1 MAQDYKANLSE
12 YVDAMK
18 SVRLAKNI
26 FLLLMIL
33 AVLVV
38 LAGFVVL
45 SFTDKLDAC
54 HGPATAMAP
63 ADAAV
68 AAEAAAVWDK
78 AFGLAMDL
86 GKFLAPVAAALMV
99 FTLFLGVMVAL
110 VGRLGGAG
118 HLVGALFW
126 ALILVAVLVPWQG
139 LFHSP
144 YVNGALYSLP
154 EAATEAGK
162 VVKGWSAAQVTAM
175 DRILYYARFLG
186 YPIIAV
192 LFWVVVQVRFAAGY
206 RKVLADALVTDS
218 PQRSPAALDAR
229 PESPPSKP

>member
-12 YVDAMK
+12 YLDAMK
-18 SVRLAKNI
+18 SVRIAKNL
-26 FLLLMIL
+26 FLLLTIL

-54 HGPATAMAP
+54 HRPATAMAP

-110 VGRLGGAG
+110 AGRLGGAG

-126 ALILVAVLVPWQG
+126 ALILVAVLVPWQR
-139 LFHSP
+139 LSRSP

-154 EAATEAGK
+154 EAVTQAGK
-162 VVKGWSAAQVTAM
+162 VVKGWTAGQVTAM
-175 DRILYYARFLG
+175 DRILYYVRFLG
-186 YPIIAV
+186 YPVIAV
-192 LFWVVVQVRFAAGY
+192 LISLVVQVRFAAGY

-218 PQRSPAALDAR
+218 PQRSPVPLDAR
-229 PESPPSKP
+229 PQSPPSKP